1 MLVPVL
7 TLLLVR
13 LGLNSLVCG
22 EQFSSE
28 FDKRLYDFGIGKRA
42 YSYIMADHKRL
53 PSYNFGLGKRGLPE
67 NKMYSF
73 GLGKRL
79 AYSKDLDSLLADQ
92 NEDSSIDKRGKQYS
106 FGLGKRLKQ
115 YSFGL
120 GKRFYDNSDY
130 DEYVKRGGENH
141 NRFAFGIGKRDV
153 GDVAYEDSGL
163 EKTAGGRYHQKL
175 ADEYNYH

>member
-1 MLVPVL
+1 
-7 TLLLVR
+7 
-13 LGLNSLVCG
+13 
-22 EQFSSE
+22 
-28 FDKRLYDFGIGKRA
+28 
-42 YSYIMADHKRL
+42 MADHKRL
-53 PSYNFGLGKRGLPE
+53 PSYNFGLGKRGAPE

-79 AYSKDLDSLLADQ
+79 AYSKDLDTLLD
-92 NEDSSIDKRGKQYS
+92 EHTDDSSIDKRGKQYS

-120 GKRFYDNSDY
+120 GKRFYQDNSDY

-153 GDVAYEDSGL
+153 GDVAYDSDL
-163 EKTAGGRYHQKL
+163 EKAAAYHQKL
-175 ADEYNYH
+175 QADELNYLH